1 MRTTGLS
8 VLVAGVL
15 LSACNRHDSSGPAPA
30 DTGTPT
36 EKLALQTFAA
46 DCSDFLT
53 YAADALTEQYL
64 TTYYC
69 FAEGP
74 CPVDAVAGM
83 PTPTPMPTATPSAT
97 AAPGAT
103 PETPTDAGEAA
114 GPDRVSGTNTQ
125 EAGVDEADIVK
136 ADADGRLYILSG
148 RQLHILAAFPP
159 AGLEQRPLVT
169 LDLGADDANFYASDF
184 LLDETAK
191 TLVVLG
197 STYATDRGQA
207 VARIIDITD
216 PSAPVEVGQ
225 VAVDG
230 WPLQTRRIEQRVHR
244 VSRFDVPTPGWFY
257 DGSDELVALR
267 DQYQSAQ
274 ANGDTDGAAQIKA
287 QINAEIRERVTA
299 AGAADFLP
307 HRRVQLGG
315 GAPLDEAL
323 RCNDISHPEVTAALG
338 LAVVDSF
345 DTDGSDQAASAVVN
359 NAYLVYASLAN
370 LYLVQS
376 SFGWWFSPE
385 QAEESAI
392 YRLALSD
399 TGAAAYQ
406 AVGKVD
412 GTVFNSYQLSEF
424 DNRLRI
430 TSTET
435 RIENDTFTPVNHVTV
450 LNAQTAGEMTRTGEL
465 RDLAPGERIQ
475 SSRFIGPRGFL
486 VTFRQIDPLFALD
499 LSDPANPA
507 VADELKIPGFSS
519 YLMPLGDDFL
529 LAIGREGTDDGTLT
543 GNLAVQLFDVADL
556 GNISLIGGPLTP
568 SGAANGY
575 SYSAAEYDPHAFTYF
590 PDSEDAPVPG
600 TLSIPL
606 QRWSE
611 SGGSFTGFQVVRVD
625 PSDAQASLTELGL
638 IDHQSL
644 IDEDDPSYNCPP
656 PDSGILAPCYI
667 YAADPRRSVFMT
679 DPDTNGRYLYT
690 VSSVGV
696 IASDA
701 AQPETELGRRKL
713 PYDPPCCVYAPEPG
727 SP

>member
-1 MRTTGLS
+1 MRTPGLS
-8 VLVAGVL
+8 VLVACVL

-36 EKLALQTFAA
+36 EKLALKTFAA

-74 CPVDAVAGM
+74 CPVYAVDNV
-83 PTPTPMPTATPSAT
+83 PPPSAT
-97 AAPGAT
+97 PAPGAS
-103 PETPTDAGEAA
+103 PDDAGGEFA
-114 GPDRVSGTNTQ
+114 GPGRVSGTNTQ
-125 EAGVDEADIVK
+125 EVGVDEADIVK
-136 ADADGRLYILSG
+136 ADAEGRLYILSG
-148 RQLHILAAFPP
+148 RQLHILEAFPP

-169 LDLGADDANFYASDF
+169 LDLSADDTNFYASDF

-216 PSAPVEVGQ
+216 PSAPQQVGQ

-230 WPLQTRRIEQRVHR
+230 WPLQTRRIGQRVHR
-244 VSRFDVPTPGWFY
+244 VSRFDVLTPAWFY
-257 DGSDELVALR
+257 DGGDELVELR
-267 DQYQSAQ
+267 NQYQSAQ
-274 ANGDTDGAAQIKA
+274 ADGDSEEAAQIKA
-287 QINAEIRERVTA
+287 QINDEIRSRVAA

-307 HRRVQLGG
+307 HRRVQLAGG
-315 GAPLDEAL
+315 EPVDEAL
-323 RCNDISHPEVTAALG
+323 ACNAISHPEVTAALG

-359 NAYLVYASLAN
+359 NAYLVYASTAN

-376 SFGWWFSPE
+376 SFGWWFGPE
-385 QAEESAI
+385 QDEESAI

-399 TGAAAYQ
+399 TGAPAYQ

-412 GTVFNSYQLSEF
+412 GTVNNSYQLSEF
-424 DNRLRI
+424 DNQLRVA
-430 TSTET
+430 STET
-435 RIENDTFTPVNHVTV
+435 RLENETFTPVNHVTV
-450 LNAQTAGEMTRTGEL
+450 LNAQSANEMTLTGEL

-486 VTFRQIDPLFALD
+486 VTFRQVDPLFALD
-499 LSDPANPA
+499 LSDPADPS
-507 VADELKIPGFSS
+507 VADELTLPGFSS

-543 GNLAVQLFDVADL
+543 GNLAVQLFDVSELTD
-556 GNISLIGGPLTP
+556 ISQIGGPLTP
-568 SGAANGY
+568 SGAGNGY
-575 SYSAAEYDPHAFTYF
+575 SYSVAEYDPHAFSYF

-611 SGGSFTGFQVVRVD
+611 SGDSFTGFQVVRVD
-625 PSDAQASLTELGL
+625 PSDAQATLTELGL

-644 IDEDDPSYNCPP
+644 IDESDPSYNCPP
-656 PDSGILAPCYI
+656 DGSGILAPCYI
-667 YAADPRRSVFMT
+667 YAAEPRRSVFMA
-679 DPDTNGRYLYT
+679 DADGRYLFT
-690 VSSVGV
+690 VSSAGV

-701 AQPETELGRRKL
+701 AQPQTELGRRKL
-713 PYDPPCCVYAPEPG
+713 PYDPPCCVYASEPG